1 MWGYAMV
8 HGDRSVDVFVRKLRS
23 KLERVSPSW
32 RYIHTHFGIGYRFAA
47 EPVEEPVGAV
57 AARPGARAPAAR
69 RSRPRPR
76 RNTSPRARV
85 EGRMGPD
92 RNKHLRNIAI
102 ILALA
107 VAVWKVPGGGTA
119 SATISN
125 IFSVLFLAG
134 LFFLGYRVYME
145 RRETLFGLEE
155 RQRGLM
161 YGALALAVFA
171 IVATRRL
178 WDAGGLGA
186 MLWLLMLGASGW
198 ALYSVW
204 RAYKTY

>member
-1 MWGYAMV
+1 
-8 HGDRSVDVFVRKLRS
+8 
-23 KLERVSPSW
+23 
-32 RYIHTHFGIGYRFAA
+32 
-47 EPVEEPVGAV
+47 
-57 AARPGARAPAAR
+57 
-69 RSRPRPR
+69 
-76 RNTSPRARV
+76 
-85 EGRMGPD
+85 MGPD
-92 RNKHLRNIAI
+92 RNKHLRNAAI
-102 ILALA
+102 VLALA